1 MNPVPET
8 KDETFVRLRA
18 LDGKPVWVA
27 LLRSTDGTGV
37 PVYRSGTFRLF
48 DRPSAD
54 ANPATRIVDANEL
67 SLVTFRGSDML
78 SIVDGTLR
86 VALRPTFRIDVRDG
100 PFPALDA
107 AVQLDYERVTR
118 ELVAEME
125 AGFRS
130 ALILRPD
137 PEPEASARAQRGMP
151 PVEDGP
157 LVDRSVRFAVG
168 HASATV
174 RPEGAA
180 SVRLTCVGSSV
191 RAGKQFAD
199 LFEPAAGAHYAFEP
213 ADVVRLGADVRAFLS
228 NRRAGFRAYSAS
240 M

>member
-1 MNPVPET
+1 
-8 KDETFVRLRA
+8 
-18 LDGKPVWVA
+18 
-27 LLRSTDGTGV
+27 V

-54 ANPATRIVDANEL
+54 ANPGTRIVDANDL

-78 SIVDGTLR
+78 SVVDGTLR
-86 VALRPTFRIDVRDG
+86 VALRPTFRIDVLDR
-100 PFPALDA
+100 PFTQTDE
-107 AVQLDYERVTR
+107 AVPLDYERVTR

-137 PEPEASARAQRGMP
+137 PDPDASARAQRGMR

-168 HASATV
+168 HASATL
-174 RPEGAA
+174 RPEGTEG
-180 SVRLTCVGSSV
+180 VRLTCIGSSV

-199 LFEPAAGAHYAFEP
+199 LFEPETGAHYTFEP
-213 ADVVRLGADVRAFLS
+213 DDVVRLGTDVRAFLN